1 MKNLEAGGMILLIF
15 AGVMAI
21 VFGPIVAIWA
31 INVLFNAGIKITLK
45 NWLAMLL
52 LIMLAK
58 ASGGSRRA

>member
-52 LIMLAK
+52 LLMLAK